1 MVFYWIFNMEQQLVN
16 HTDGSLTPVEN
27 GEKNIPFFG
36 GFNHLYKVVQELV
49 YRVFI
54 GFLTLW

>member
-1 MVFYWIFNMEQQLVN
+1 MEQQLVN